1 MSRLF
6 VRLGAPAVQSS
17 DDRWL
22 LAELTWVLL
31 EDDGALISQGHGDGE
46 ALARLLERRALDEA
60 TRVILVLPTERSMLL
75 ELNVP
80 GRSSGQIRRA
90 LPFVLE
96 EYLASEIDDMH
107 IAHGPI
113 QRDQPIRCVAVER
126 SLVAQWLAAL
136 TELDLSATAMLP
148 EAALLQADADEIN
161 VLFDDSGVLVVSG
174 AQSAVVDPDLL
185 VMALSAAVTDLNG
198 LNRRSSE
205 DGEEGTDKTCVVTA
219 INGQIPAL
227 NRAEIE
233 QHFDGAIT
241 WNEDDTEV
249 PALVYLARRWLATPS
264 PLNLLHGEFAP
275 PREIDPNWQKLR
287 PVAVLAGVWFVLSV
301 VLELGTAAWADYQS
315 AGVTEEI
322 TALYRDYFPTE
333 RRVVDP
339 YRQMAQHI
347 GQTAGEGAS
356 FTQLLGQFAAGLA
369 GGSTVSMRSVS
380 FNANRNELSAELTI
394 ARFDLL
400 DALKEALSKRGLQV
414 EIASAEQQDDGI
426 HARLRMR
433 SG

>member
-1 MSRLF
+1 
-6 VRLGAPAVQSS
+6 
-17 DDRWL
+17 
-22 LAELTWVLL
+22 
-31 EDDGALISQGHGDGE
+31 
-46 ALARLLERRALDEA
+46 
-60 TRVILVLPTERSMLL
+60 
-75 ELNVP
+75 
-80 GRSSGQIRRA
+80 
-90 LPFVLE
+90 
-96 EYLASEIDDMH
+96 
-107 IAHGPI
+107 
-113 QRDQPIRCVAVER
+113 
-126 SLVAQWLAAL
+126 LAAL
-136 TELDLSATAMLP
+136 SELDLSATAMLP
-148 EAALLQADADEIN
+148 EAALLQTEADEIN
-161 VLFDDSGVLVVSG
+161 VLFDEAGLLVVSG

-185 VMALSAAVTDLNG
+185 VMALSAVVTDLNG
-198 LNRRSSE
+198 QSSQEE
-205 DGEEGTDKTCVVTA
+205 DGEEGTEKTCVVTA

-227 NRAEIE
+227 NRSEVE

-287 PVAVLAGVWFVLSV
+287 PVAVLAGVWFALAV
-301 VLELGTAAWADYQS
+301 VLQLGTAAWADYQS
-315 AGVTEEI
+315 AGISEEI
-322 TALYRDYFPTE
+322 TALYRDYFPAE

-356 FTQLLGQFAAGLA
+356 FTELLGQLAAGLA
-369 GGSTVSMRSVS
+369 GGLADGTRVSMRSVA

-394 ARFDLL
+394 ARFDQL
-400 DALKEALSKRGLQV
+400 DALKDALSKRGLEV

-426 HARLRMR
+426 HARLRLR